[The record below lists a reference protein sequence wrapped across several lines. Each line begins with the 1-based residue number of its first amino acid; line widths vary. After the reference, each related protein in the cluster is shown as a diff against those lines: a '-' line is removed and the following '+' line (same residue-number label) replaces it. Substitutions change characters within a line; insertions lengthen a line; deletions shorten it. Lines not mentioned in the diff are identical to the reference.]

1 MRFSRLLRRGRDLKM
16 ATKLHIGSGP
26 SPIAGWVNIDILP
39 YPGVDHIMDVRHGLP
54 FDSVAFIFAEHFL
67 EHLSLGDGLL
77 FLRECRR
84 ALRPDGV
91 LRLSTPNLDWV
102 WLTHYKDP
110 AGMSDQQRLLGCLEM
125 NRAFHGW
132 GHRFLYNSGTLSRA
146 LKAAGFAEITF
157 TAYGESAQPELRGLE
172 RHERHADVPFAPSV
186 LVAEGTGVAP
196 PDWQFELEIAPFV
209 RDYSAM

>member
-1 MRFSRLLRRGRDLKM
+1 M

-91 LRLSTPNLDWV
+91 LRLSTP
-102 WLTHYKDP
+102 TSI
-110 AGMSDQQRLLGCLEM
+110 G
-125 NRAFHGW
+125 
-132 GHRFLYNSGTLSRA
+132 SG
-146 LKAAGFAEITF
+146 
-157 TAYGESAQPELRGLE
+157 
-172 RHERHADVPFAPSV
+172 
-186 LVAEGTGVAP
+186 
-196 PDWQFELEIAPFV
+196 
-209 RDYSAM
+209 